1 MIWLTLLIM
10 QGEKN
15 SPYYTTAKTLD
26 VLIKDGTSSIGGK
39 HHTMVLI
46 LTPPDLKPMHSNCYC
61 RSTDGVTTD
70 EICHEGLLSHEVTS
84 LRGVQKPSIH
94 SAQWVYLAQ

>member
-1 MIWLTLLIM
+1 
-10 QGEKN
+10 
-15 SPYYTTAKTLD
+15 
-26 VLIKDGTSSIGGK
+26 
-39 HHTMVLI
+39 
-46 LTPPDLKPMHSNCYC
+46 MHSNCYC